1 MPSLMRK
8 INILSRCEGIYR
20 ADKLKGTDLCACHH
34 SYVLAICR
42 NPGMSQDALAKHI
55 CINKSGVARQIAY
68 LEEKGYVERRES
80 EHDKRT
86 LCVYP
91 TQKMLDVLP
100 DVRKIV
106 EDWNAYIAAD
116 LTEEEILKF
125 HEILEKAAARAKNY
139 IYNKDETTI

>member
-1 MPSLMRK
+1 MISPINNVNFKGVYTLKKAHITKAQESVIEDIKLELNKNNVKRDFIADPIDGDK
-8 INILSRCEGIYR
+8 IKLAR
-20 ADKLKGTDLCACHH
+20 AYD
-34 SYVLAICR
+34 
-42 NPGMSQDALAKHI
+42 
-55 CINKSGVARQIAY
+55 